1 MDIQSFIHSPQQA
14 FRDLGF
20 DPGQSPRATLLCQDT
35 GTVFMYVMF
44 DVVGHPLHIDCPAS
58 MYKSVYVYTKCY
70 HVISH
75 HIVFVICA
83 I

>member
-20 DPGQSPRATLLCQDT
+20 DPGQSPR
-35 GTVFMYVMF
+35 
-44 DVVGHPLHIDCPAS
+44 VGHPLHIDCPAS
-58 MYKSVYVYTKCY
+58 MYVSMYVYTKCY
-70 HVISH
+70 HVVSY